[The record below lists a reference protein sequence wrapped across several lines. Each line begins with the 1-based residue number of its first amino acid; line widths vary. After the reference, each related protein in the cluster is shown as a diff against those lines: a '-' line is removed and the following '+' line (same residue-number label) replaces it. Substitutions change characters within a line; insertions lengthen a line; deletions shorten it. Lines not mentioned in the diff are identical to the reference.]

1 MTETEQL
8 IDLLKK
14 KTKLVALLAPSFPIM
29 FEYPA
34 IVARLKALGFHSVVE
49 VSAGAVR
56 TNDML
61 AKAFKEQPDGRFITS
76 PCAGFVR
83 LVRKEYKPLLP
94 FLAFKVDSPMIASAK
109 IAKEKYP
116 DCKPVFIG
124 PCIAK
129 KLESTEDYPD
139 LGILVIT
146 YRELNIIF
154 KEFGTPETPDTT
166 GIGFDVAAPS
176 TRIYPMDGGL
186 TITSGIRSVL
196 KEEEIRIVSGWKNIP
211 AALKE
216 FETNKT
222 IRLLDILCCEGGCI
236 NGPGTTSTLTLEE
249 RKEKVL
255 AFARRES

>member
-1 MTETEQL
+1 MTETDQL
-8 IDLLKK
+8 IDLLQKK
-14 KTKLVALLAPSFPIM
+14 VKLCALLAPSFPIM
-29 FEYPA
+29 FEYPM
-34 IVARLKALGFHSVVE
+34 IVARLKALGFHSIVE
-49 VSAGAVR
+49 VTAGAVR
-56 TNDML
+56 TNEAVGKL
-61 AKAFKEQPDGRFITS
+61 LTEQPTARFITS

-83 LVRKEYKPLLP
+83 LVRKEYPHLLP
-94 FLAFKVDSPMIASAK
+94 FLAFKADSPMIASAK

-116 DCKPVFIG
+116 DCLPVFIG

-139 LGILVIT
+139 LHILVIT

-154 KEFGTPETPDTT
+154 QKFGTPETMDATNAA
-166 GIGFDVAAPS
+166 FDIAAPS

-186 TITSGIRSVL
+186 TITSGAQMIL

-211 AALKE
+211 GALKE

-236 NGPGTTSTLTLEE
+236 NGPGTTSTLTLEQ
-249 RKEKVL
+249 RKEKIL